1 MSVHNGHMPGDEQ
14 VLAVIPHADLS
25 AGLGTPSRTHTL
37 VFTDQRII
45 FARFTSGMARR
56 YPPSEI
62 IDKYEAM
69 SPDDI
74 LAEHKSN
81 FAVDRS
87 TITKVRMKYTGGL
100 GTGAVAEVLTIKTD
114 ERTYKLSLSSSK
126 QPRKALNKAGLSQ
139 STS

>member
-1 MSVHNGHMPGDEQ
+1 MPGDEQ

-25 AGLGTPSRTHTL
+25 AGLGAPSRTHTL

-56 YPPSEI
+56 PGPDPQREI
-62 IDKYEAM
+62 IEKYEAL

-87 TITKVRMKYTGGL
+87 TLTKVRMKYTGGL
-100 GTGAVAEVLTIKTD
+100 GNGAVAEVLTIKTE

-126 QPRKALNKAGLSQ
+126 QPRKALSKAGLSQ